1 MLRAKELRAPLST
14 LLRRR
19 AFSSAA
25 RRFLLLP
32 LFSTPQVYSS
42 NVGNSS
48 FFFSTRENHFL
59 QNSLN
64 FSGKNFCT
72 QSSVKTNTSCWNCN
86 APPQRSPFLVCESC
100 RTIQPVDQSID
111 YFQIFGLEKNYKI
124 KDENLE
130 RKYKDWQK
138 KLHPDLVHSKSQLKL
153 QGVNVHEEE
162 TISEPQ
168 LLAEV
173 MEIREAVD
181 EAPDS
186 KALTEIQSQM
196 REKLQHWSDSFAN
209 AFQSQ
214 KFEEALTCI
223 RRMTYYDRVN
233 EEILKRL

>member
-32 LFSTPQVYSS
+32 LLSTPQVYSS

-72 QSSVKTNTSCWNCN
+72 QAPVKTNTSCWNCN

-111 YFQIFGLEKNYKI
+111 YFQIFGL
-124 KDENLE
+124 
-130 RKYKDWQK
+130 
-138 KLHPDLVHSKSQLKL
+138 
-153 QGVNVHEEE
+153 
-162 TISEPQ
+162 
-168 LLAEV
+168 
-173 MEIREAVD
+173 
-181 EAPDS
+181 
-186 KALTEIQSQM
+186 
-196 REKLQHWSDSFAN
+196 
-209 AFQSQ
+209 
-214 KFEEALTCI
+214 
-223 RRMTYYDRVN
+223 
-233 EEILKRL
+233 